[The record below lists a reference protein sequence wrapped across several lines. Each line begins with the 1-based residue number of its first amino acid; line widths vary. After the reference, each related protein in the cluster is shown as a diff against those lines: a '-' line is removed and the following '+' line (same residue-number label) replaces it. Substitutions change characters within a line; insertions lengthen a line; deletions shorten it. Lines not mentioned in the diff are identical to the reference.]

1 MPSAGD
7 EFPIED
13 PVVERLLS
21 GANLARLAYV
31 GLDRRP
37 RVVPIWFAYEDG
49 DFLMVTQS
57 ASGEGPDY
65 TLCRSSHCGR
75 KERNRDV

>member
-1 MPSAGD
+1 MPGAGD

-37 RVVPIWFAYEDG
+37 DG
-49 DFLMVTQS
+49 RACATYPLDLRPLR
-57 ASGEGPDY
+57 A
-65 TLCRSSHCGR
+65 TLC
-75 KERNRDV
+75 EA